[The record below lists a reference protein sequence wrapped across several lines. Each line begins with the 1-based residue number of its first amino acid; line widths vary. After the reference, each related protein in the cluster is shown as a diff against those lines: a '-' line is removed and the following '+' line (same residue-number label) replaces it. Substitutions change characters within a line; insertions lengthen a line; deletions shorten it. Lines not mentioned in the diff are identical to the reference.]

1 LSQDDSLKESPA
13 IESGEEL
20 PPAENEN
27 GSAVAEPVVQ
37 PVSPAADT
45 AVLLETLISKTIP
58 QPEPEPGEPYL
69 RSASRS
75 HIWAVRGRNEDSCLT
90 FSALTGGQEPLHP
103 FGLYIV
109 ADGMGGHHA
118 GHQASRMASRI
129 VADQI
134 LTQTYL
140 PLMRQMGEGR
150 AAAPSQPIQE
160 VLLEAAAAANM
171 ALVNHEPD
179 KDSGTTLTAALVF
192 GRRLYLVHVGDSRAY
207 LLHGEKFQLLT
218 TDHSYVRRLQDVGQI
233 TAEEA
238 AVHPNR
244 NVLYRAV
251 GQGPELEID
260 TFTRSLPAEGKL
272 LLCSD
277 GLWGLVPD
285 QVMQAILEGDK
296 PLQAK
301 ADQLVELAL
310 QAGGHDNITAVL
322 VEFCL

>member
-1 LSQDDSLKESPA
+1 LSQDDNLKEQPDVENEDERPTPDASPA
-13 IESGEEL
+13 VSEVVT
-20 PPAENEN
+20 PQVTPA
-27 GSAVAEPVVQ
+27 G
-37 PVSPAADT
+37 DT
-45 AVLLETLISKTIP
+45 AVLLETLISRTIP
-58 QPEPEPGEPYL
+58 QPATEPGEPYL
-69 RSASRS
+69 RSVSRC
-75 HIWAVRGRNEDSCLT
+75 HIGAVRGRNEDSCLT

-150 AAAPSQPIQE
+150 MAGPSQPIQE
-160 VLLEAAAAANM
+160 VLLDAAVAANM
-171 ALVNHEPD
+171 ALFNHEPD
-179 KDSGTTLTAALVF
+179 KDSGTTLTAALIF
-192 GRRLYLVHVGDSRAY
+192 GRRLYLAHVGDSRAY
-207 LLHGEKFQLLT
+207 LLINDRFQQIT

-251 GQGPELEID
+251 GQGAELEID
-260 TFTRSLPAEGKL
+260 AYTRALPAEGKI

-285 QVMQAILEGDK
+285 QVMQAILEDEK
-296 PLQAK
+296 PPQAK
-301 ADQLVELAL
+301 VDQLVQLAL

-322 VEFCL
+322 VEFSL